1 MAPSPRLAR
10 WRRKDETVSAVCR
23 MSLPRTHGALNLEKS
38 PFLRRTTPTRLPTS
52 VGCPGLPRSK
62 RPLVATPL
70 CEEEAVTRSLGRSL
84 SMPTQGSG
92 DGSLPRV
99 TSRPVGYKASTRQS
113 SSSTAACESGL
124 VPRGRGRKVTK
135 KEEDF
140 RAELLR
146 EGSLLLEGG
155 PSFLE
160 GHAVTKGTRKDY
172 ERRREAFEKASGLE
186 LMSVELAQLEMS
198 LLEHFDQSFLD
209 GHDSSFGS
217 KLIAALGYFRPE
229 IKGLS
234 KSGLL
239 PRVRLAM
246 QGWTRV
252 APGHTRLPLPWPVLA
267 GLAVVM
273 LSMNE
278 DETALATVLSGDAY

>member
-186 LMSVELAQLEMS
+186 LMTVELVQLEMS

-239 PRVRLAM
+239 PL
-246 QGWTRV
+246 GWLIQQVKLTNTECR
-252 APGHTRLPLPWPVLA
+252 RECK
-267 GLAVVM
+267 
-273 LSMNE
+273 SRRKKRI
-278 DETALATVLSGDAY
+278 